1 MVHLMNSPHARACCT
16 FTKTGHPSAFMLRRW
31 QELLGSPKEK
41 PKPPRGI
48 YMWGGVGTGK
58 TMLMD
63 LLAESAPPEFQ
74 AGPLHVDCVQ
84 VDRQLIC
91 ML

>member
-1 MVHLMNSPHARACCT
+1 MGKGHHL
-16 FTKTGHPSAFMLRRW
+16 AFMLHRW
-31 QELLGSPKEK
+31 QELLGSPEEK
-41 PKPPRGI
+41 PRAPRGI

-74 AGPLHVDCVQ
+74 ARRPHIDGLQ
-84 VDRQLIC
+84 VERQLIC

>member
-1 MVHLMNSPHARACCT
+1 MKRSMEKGHHL
-16 FTKTGHPSAFMLRRW
+16 AFMLRRW
-31 QELLGSPKEK
+31 QELLGSPEEK
-41 PKPPRGI
+41 PKAPRGI

-74 AGPLHVDCVQ
+74 AGILTLMAYKLNDNLYAC
-84 VDRQLIC
+84 C
-91 ML
+91 EE